1 MKTVMVWVLV
11 SVLVPM
17 PAKAQEAF
25 DARLSP
31 RSSMDEAARA
41 DASRAWKRSL
51 IPLLASQSLDAAS
64 SYGYRELNPVLADAD
79 GRFGVKSTTLKF
91 AVVGVVIGV
100 EYLVARKCP
109 RMADLLSK
117 LNWSGSVVTT
127 GFAVHNYMLR

>member
-11 SVLVPM
+11 SVLVPIA
-17 PAKAQEAF
+17 AKAQEAF

-91 AVVGVVIGV
+91 AVVGVVI
-100 EYLVARKCP
+100 E
-109 RMADLLSK
+109 S
-117 LNWSGSVVTT
+117 
-127 GFAVHNYMLR
+127 